1 MFVLSRTV
9 AAELRSLAARKRISK
24 TEIAR
29 QTGLS
34 LTTVQRS
41 FAADRKITLDDLQML
56 TTALNTSAGEIVKRA
71 EESLATTALT
81 RGDDAA

>member
-29 QTGLS
+29 QTGLP

-41 FAADRKITLDDLQML
+41 FAADRKITLDDLQLL
-56 TTALNTSAGEIVKRA
+56 TAALNTSAGEIVTRA
-71 EESLATTALT
+71 EETAL
-81 RGDDAA
+81 AASEGEVA

>member
-1 MFVLSRTV
+1 MFVRSRTV

-29 QTGLS
+29 QTELP

-41 FAADRKITLDDLQML
+41 FAADRKITLDDLQLL
-56 TTALNTSAGEIVKRA
+56 TAALNTSAGEIVKKK
-71 EESLATTALT
+71 L
-81 RGDDAA
+81 

>member
-71 EESLATTALT
+71 EESLATAALT

>member
-71 EESLATTALT
+71 EESLKTTALT